1 MERWFLHVFWGWNA
15 QKLKTYFPGSPAMQ
29 VLNASYSIFS
39 GSGRWKGDRGHYL
52 LQQPFLPEGMAME
65 ASSVHRC
72 MLRRGRQQSSD
83 HWGGEVTVFWGQQFL
98 KRPPVCP
105 PPEAAALGGSILH
118 CTSEAISWSPDFSL
132 FLPLNSIP
140 YNKSLPKENSSF
152 VLYNQTF
159 TDNGQQASNA
169 KGLGISLR
177 RSLTICGFPD
187 GSVVKNLPAEQ
198 EMWVQS
204 LSQEELQM
212 RAWQPVLVFF
222 PVFSS

>member
-1 MERWFLHVFWGWNA
+1 
-15 QKLKTYFPGSPAMQ
+15 MQ
-29 VLNASYSIFS
+29 V
-39 GSGRWKGDRGHYL
+39 R
-52 LQQPFLPEGMAME
+52 
-65 ASSVHRC
+65 ASSQGLAGGKETEAIIRC
-72 MLRRGRQQSSD
+72 GSHFCQQAWLWRPAVSLPTGACFAEVGSSLLIT
-83 HWGGEVTVFWGQQFL
+83 EVVKSLSSGASSFR
-98 KRPPVCP
+98 RPPVCP

-118 CTSEAISWSPDFSL
+118 CTSEVISWSPDFSL
-132 FLPLNSIP
+132 FLPLNPIP

-177 RSLTICGFPD
+177 CSLTICGFPD

-212 RAWQPVLVFF
+212 RAWQTILVFF